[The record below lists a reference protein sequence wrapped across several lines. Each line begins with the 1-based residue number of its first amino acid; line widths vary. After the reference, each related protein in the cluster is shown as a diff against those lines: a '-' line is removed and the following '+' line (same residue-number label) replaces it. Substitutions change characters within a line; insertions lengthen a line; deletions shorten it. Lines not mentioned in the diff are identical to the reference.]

1 MTVAVQPPR
10 APVVTFA
17 LIAINIVLYLIQVAA
32 GLDWLDP
39 NSDDLVRWGANLAV
53 YSLTDEPWRLLT
65 SMFLH
70 IGLLHLA
77 VNMYMLLSFGAMA
90 ERRFGPVRLLL
101 VYLLSGLA
109 GSVVSALWHADPFN
123 QVVAAGASGALMGL
137 TGAYLADWLV
147 ASWHNDPH
155 EDVKI
160 GGPLVQTIVINLVIG
175 SAIPGIDNACHV
187 GGLVG
192 GFIVGGAFA
201 MVSPRASRL
210 QSTLAGMLICAGAVA
225 ALVAAL
231 RIEPSEGLQVL
242 REVHAAE
249 KAERADKELAE
260 RKKKERLAAIVE
272 ERKRGPRTETDEV
285 AAGTSIALEH
295 RPHSLYLLPDAQR
308 VAVTAGWNAVQV
320 IDLAGRTG
328 GPWIKGP
335 RTQGM
340 MIGCAH
346 PPCFPN
352 NPNALALAPDGR
364 TAYAASMEKDGIGIV
379 DLQTG
384 TMTGALKTGKVPR
397 AVAADRA
404 GQRVY
409 VLNDADNT
417 VVAVDLGTRK
427 IAARSAAFGKNRL
440 DEYHPAGIWLAAQD
454 REVWVLDQSLSRLV
468 VLDAATLAEVADV
481 SITSGYMNGAYFDA
495 ARGKA
500 WVVGVDAID
509 RVDLASKKVETT
521 SHFCQGVWAAPVAI
535 DRSAS
540 RLAIAAGGRVLVVS
554 LRTGYIVA
562 SYPYDGKPTG
572 LQFAPDGKHLYA
584 IGTEPER
591 LTTLD
596 LAVTA
601 ELGAPAGS
609 DDLKL
614 LCSTLD

>member
-1 MTVAVQPPR
+1 MTLPAQPPR
-10 APVVTFA
+10 APIVTFA
-17 LIAINIVLYLIQVAA
+17 LIAINVLLYLVQVL
-32 GLDWLDP
+32 GGMDWLNP
-39 NSDDLVRWGANLAV
+39 QSGDLVRWGANLAV

-70 IGLLHLA
+70 IGLMHLA

-90 ERRFGPVRLLL
+90 ERRFGPVRLLF

-160 GGPLVQTIVINLVIG
+160 GGPLVQTILINLVIG

-201 MVSPRASRL
+201 MVSPRAGRL
-210 QSTLAGMLICAGAVA
+210 QRTLAGVLICGGALA
-225 ALVAAL
+225 ALVAVL
-231 RIEPSEGLQVL
+231 RIEPSEGLL
-242 REVHAAE
+242 MLKEAHAAE
-249 KAERADKELAE
+249 KAEQAEKQQAE

-272 ERKRGPRTETDEV
+272 ERKRGPRTVSDEI

-295 RPHSLYLLPDAQR
+295 PPQSLFLMPDGQR
-308 VAVTAGWNAVQV
+308 IAITAGWNAVQV
-320 IDLAGRTG
+320 VDLAARSG

-335 RTQGM
+335 HTDGL
-340 MIGCAH
+340 MIGCYQA
-346 PPCFPN
+346 PCFPN

-364 TAYAASMEKDGIGIV
+364 TAYAASMDMDGIGIV
-379 DLQTG
+379 DLEAG
-384 TMTGALKTGKVPR
+384 KMTGSVRTGKLPR
-397 AVAADRA
+397 ALVVDAAGKRAYVVNDVA
-404 GQRVY
+404 
-409 VLNDADNT
+409 NT
-417 VVAVDLGTRK
+417 VVAVDLATNK
-427 IAARSAAFGKNRL
+427 IVAKSAVFGKNKL
-440 DEYHPAGIWLAAQD
+440 EYYHPVGIWLAAQE
-454 REVWVLDQSLSRLV
+454 REVWVLDQSLSRLQ
-468 VLDAATLAEVADV
+468 VLDAATLAEVAEV
-481 SITSGYMNGAYFDA
+481 SVTSGYMNGAYFDA

-500 WVVGVDAID
+500 WVVGVDALD
-509 RVDLASKKVETT
+509 QVDLASKKVEKTA
-521 SHFCQGVWAAPVAI
+521 HFCQGVWAAPVAI
-535 DRSAS
+535 DRAAS
-540 RLAIAAGGRVLVVS
+540 RLAIAAEGSVWIVS
-554 LRTGYIVA
+554 LRTGFIVA

-572 LQFAPDGKHLYA
+572 LQFAPDGKRLYA
-584 IGTEPER
+584 IGSEPNR

-596 LAVTA
+596 MGVTG
-601 ELGAPAGS
+601 EPGAAAGS
-609 DDLKL
+609 NELKF